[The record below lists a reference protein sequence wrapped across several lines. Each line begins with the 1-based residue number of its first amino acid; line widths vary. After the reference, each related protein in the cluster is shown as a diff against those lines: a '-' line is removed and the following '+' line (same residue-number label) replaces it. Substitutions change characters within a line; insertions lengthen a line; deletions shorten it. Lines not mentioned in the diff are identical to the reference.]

1 MHKCYSKCSLPLPPS
16 DPAAPASLTPPISK
30 LVLAEQ
36 NTPAAKQ
43 VSEWKIEE
51 LSTELEF
58 KLL

>member
-16 DPAAPASLTPPISK
+16 DPTAPASLTLPISK

-36 NTPAAKQ
+36 KTPAAKQ

-51 LSTELEF
+51 FSTKLQF
-58 KLL
+58 KLQ